1 MGGPS
6 PEEKLRQAIINKIT
20 HTFNRYFDS
29 FNKLRKFAFTVLVLI
44 FIGTVALS
52 LISPFKLFPRHKSI
66 AELRRSKL
74 DAALKKASLK
84 NIINNL

>member
-1 MGGPS
+1 
-6 PEEKLRQAIINKIT
+6 
-20 HTFNRYFDS
+20 
-29 FNKLRKFAFTVLVLI
+29 VLVLI

-74 DAALKKASLK
+74 DAALKRASLK